1 MAEVR
6 GGGRQTSLINE
17 KRGNV
22 TGLGSSLEGHEQ
34 LIRSREFGPALHPPT
49 LISSYHTQIGCRIHC
64 APCVR
69 AKTAKKRVSNDWLVG
84 VTSDR
89 DCIYIF
95 REREEAGKLVPRML
109 SCANGWNDKTT
120 IRLRSGGETVCR
132 AG

>member
-89 DCIYIF
+89 NCIYVF
-95 REREEAGKLVPRML
+95 KERKKLVSQVF
-109 SCANGWNDKTT
+109 SCANGLNDKATV
-120 IRLRSGGETVCR
+120 RLRSGGETVCR